1 MTIVGFAK
9 HSSTTP
15 MKQLKPILDTIRRHQ
30 GRYLLCRFITPCVR
44 MSAVQAVAEDLEG
57 SAFSLSMYNFPG
69 SLGCSADYLDALFPV
84 GTIIAIREPTFKT
97 ATQGPYPIVRVDSP
111 TDIVFVESHN
121 QILNISH
128 WSTGP
133 HILMS
138 LPFPTTTEGWKARGN
153 AFFKAAQWL
162 PAALAYSYGIALD
175 KDAIV
180 LYLNRSEA
188 YLRLKFYSGALAD
201 VQRVLS
207 APGISD
213 AFRGKALAR
222 EGKAEYA
229 RGNYQDA
236 ERKFDAWCQIHPD
249 DKEIPAWIIRC
260 QQRTRESRTGEY
272 DWARLFKLSLTDP
285 HLDDVADYQG
295 PIEVRQVQ
303 GRGGGRGV
311 VATRDIKVGEL
322 LLVSKPFVSIYEQ
335 DLRAGGHTVA
345 INLLTSRTESHTQSA
360 TVSHAI
366 QKIYGNPEL
375 HALVFHLYAGP
386 SYPSPPL
393 SYPPAIPQEPIH
405 VDMLSSNIDIDVA
418 QLEAICSHNCFAP
431 ISLQQPHY
439 AHGGQPQDA
448 NKALAEEGTGL
459 YLLPSLFN
467 HACAA
472 NATRCC
478 IGDVMLIRARE
489 SIRAGDEIT
498 IPYINHSSYEER
510 TKDLR
515 QWLPN
520 GCDCWLCGEDRK
532 DMEDARLR
540 RDKLAEEL
548 AEELK
553 FVRLCRSS
561 LARVRFL
568 EKQLAAT
575 YSSSR
580 GPVDLKPLMA
590 SAQHAI
596 AKMLIQIDPHAM
608 KEAVAEDKRALQ
620 SLGFV
625 LPDERS
631 TGPSPASANSLGLPI
646 TTDRIPSATSFSEP
660 IFIIFG
666 MVQSFLKLKDEANAV
681 KWLRAALWILDMS
694 VGGGKNFFMAFMD
707 STLQYLGLKK
717 FAKRVL

>member
-1 MTIVGFAK
+1 P
-9 HSSTTP
+9 S
-15 MKQLKPILDTIRRHQ
+15 
-30 GRYLLCRFITPCVR
+30 
-44 MSAVQAVAEDLEG
+44 
-57 SAFSLSMYNFPG
+57 
-69 SLGCSADYLDALFPV
+69 DYLDQLFPV
-84 GTIIAIREPTFKT
+84 GTTIAIREPTFKI
-97 ATQGPYPIVRVDSP
+97 ATQSLYPFVRVDSP
-111 TDIVFVESHN
+111 TDIVFVEPHN
-121 QILNISH
+121 QMFDVSR

-133 HILMS
+133 RVPTS
-138 LPFPTTTEGWKARGN
+138 LPFPATTEGWKARGN

-236 ERKFDAWCQIHPD
+236 ERKFNAWSQSHPD

-345 INLLTSRTESHTQSA
+345 INLLTSRTESRTQSA

-375 HALVFHLYAGP
+375 HALVFNLYAGP
-386 SYPSPPL
+386 DYPPPPL
-393 SYPPAIPQEPIH
+393 SYPPIIPRAPIP
-405 VDMLSSNIDIDVA
+405 VDLLSPNVDIDVA
-418 QLEAICSHNCFAP
+418 QLEVIYSKNNFAP
-431 ISLQQPHY
+431 FSFRPETFSIT
-439 AHGGQPQDA
+439 GGVQSTID
-448 NKALAEEGTGL
+448 KAGPAM

-467 HACAA
+467 HACAG
-472 NATRCC
+472 NAIWYC
-478 IGDVMLIRARE
+478 IGDIMLIRATE
-489 SIRAGDEIT
+489 AISAGDEIT
-498 IPYINHSSYEER
+498 MPHVTDLAYESYEER
-510 TKDLR
+510 AVSL
-515 QWLPN
+515 QNHMPN
-520 GCDCWLCGEDRK
+520 GCDCWLCKENLK
-532 DMEDARLR
+532 DTQETRTR
-540 RDKLAEEL
+540 RHKLAGEL
-548 AEELK
+548 QIHKWGSQVKL
-553 FVRLCRSS
+553 RS
-561 LARVRFL
+561 L

-580 GPVDLKPLMA
+580 GPVRPLMTA
-590 SAQHAI
+590 IQHAM
-596 AKMLIQIDPHAM
+596 ADNSSTPG
-608 KEAVAEDKRALQ
+608 EAVTQYKRALQ
-620 SLGFV
+620 SLGVV
-625 LPDERS
+625 LLDKSAGTP
-631 TGPSPASANSLGLPI
+631 PASTNSPGLPI
-646 TTDRIPSATSFSEP
+646 VTDRVPFAEKFIEP
-660 IFIIFG
+660 IIIIIK
-666 MVQSFLKLKDEANAV
+666 MVSGFLGLRDEKTASSWLK
-681 KWLRAALWILDMS
+681 AALWILDMTI
-694 VGGGKNFFMAFMD
+694 GGGKDFFMAFMGPALHRLD
-707 STLQYLGLKK
+707 MKA
-717 FAKRVL
+717 FAQRVL